1 MAKGYWIVGL
11 KIKDADKYAAYRTA
25 NAAAFNKYGARF
37 LARGGAFENPLGEAW
52 PINTIIEF
60 PTFEAAKACFAS
72 PEYRQAL
79 VVRGDAI
86 DTDLVILEG
95 YDGPQP
101 TPAK

>member
-11 KIKDADKYAAYRTA
+11 KIKDADKYGAYRAA
-25 NAAAFNKYGARF
+25 NAEAFRKYGARF

-52 PINTIIEF
+52 PVNTIIEF
-60 PTFEAAKACFAS
+60 PTFAAAKDCFAS
-72 PEYRQAL
+72 PEYRDAL
-79 VVRGDAI
+79 EVRGDAI

-101 TPAK
+101 